1 MKCLVKEIF
10 FFLVNFIQLLPL
22 IIQVTY
28 ILGFQ
33 KIIVLQ
39 NIAPVQIMWILDQ
52 QKDKKTLVIDSYRES
67 EYEIHTVLENAPLLL
82 QKSES
87 KTLFHEN

>member
-1 MKCLVKEIF
+1 M
-10 FFLVNFIQLLPL
+10 VNFIQLLPL

>member
-1 MKCLVKEIF
+1 
-10 FFLVNFIQLLPL
+10 
-22 IIQVTY
+22 
-28 ILGFQ
+28 
-33 KIIVLQ
+33 
-39 NIAPVQIMWILDQ
+39 MWILDQ

>member
-1 MKCLVKEIF
+1 MHCEMLSKGDFF

-28 ILGFQ
+28 ILVFQ

-39 NIAPVQIMWILDQ
+39 NIVPVQIMWILDQ
-52 QKDKKTLVIDSYRES
+52 QKDKK
-67 EYEIHTVLENAPLLL
+67 P
-82 QKSES
+82 
-87 KTLFHEN
+87 